1 MKNIRAVI
9 IVLALLSTGGCS
21 ANVAQTSDEP
31 WEESGSGLGPENS
44 YVISID
50 TDSVI
55 IPQTVSAEPAIDL
68 SDYKNIVNHSSD
80 IIYGEVESVENFN
93 ADGGTAWVKE
103 RVRVLETYKGR
114 LLPGAEITVI
124 QQTGYISVNDYINS
138 YAKTDRETVRNR
150 MLQNIPVEDAGN
162 MVLDQTQGVPLDQ
175 AGDKIVFCLW
185 VSPQSDGEKTYYEPV
200 GDWAGKQVDMG
211 NDTFAQFYPSVDS
224 DAGRAAGENYE
235 TRSIDEMKEL
245 FETEQI
251 RSLFR

>member
-50 TDSVI
+50 TDSVV

-138 YAKTDRETVRNR
+138 YAR
-150 MLQNIPVEDAGN
+150 
-162 MVLDQTQGVPLDQ
+162 QT
-175 AGDKIVFCLW
+175 
-185 VSPQSDGEKTYYEPV
+185 
-200 GDWAGKQVDMG
+200 
-211 NDTFAQFYPSVDS
+211 
-224 DAGRAAGENYE
+224 GRQCA
-235 TRSIDEMKEL
+235 I
-245 FETEQI
+245 
-251 RSLFR
+251 

>member
-50 TDSVI
+50 TDSVV

-93 ADGGTAWVKE
+93 ADGGTAWGKE

-114 LLPGAEITVI
+114 LLPGN
-124 QQTGYISVNDYINS
+124 YS
-138 YAKTDRETVRNR
+138 YPANR
-150 MLQNIPVEDAGN
+150 LY
-162 MVLDQTQGVPLDQ
+162 
-175 AGDKIVFCLW
+175 FC
-185 VSPQSDGEKTYYEPV
+185 Q
-200 GDWAGKQVDMG
+200 
-211 NDTFAQFYPSVDS
+211 
-224 DAGRAAGENYE
+224 
-235 TRSIDEMKEL
+235 
-245 FETEQI
+245 
-251 RSLFR
+251 